1 MLQPAPII
9 IIFIYVDTSRTIMHI
24 NTVYQP
30 SVIVIPTSSLHP
42 YIDQVNN
49 VNDLVI

>member
-9 IIFIYVDTSRTIMHI
+9 FIFIYVDTSRTRMHL

-30 SVIVIPTSSLHP
+30 PVIVMPTSLLHP